1 MGFVNP
7 VVDSDDEDDD
17 IFEPE
22 RSFSGIFNTFVNQW
36 YVKKDKNEFMLAFRF
51 HAFPAILEIWETQTH
66 NQCSTLRR
74 NAHVANYSI
83 LIKPGN

>member
-7 VVDSDDEDDD
+7 VVDSDDEDDN

-36 YVKKDKNEFMLAFRF
+36 YVKKDKNEFKLAFKF
-51 HAFPAILEIWETQTH
+51 HAFSTILEIWETQTH
-66 NQCSTLRR
+66 KKFNVQHYGETYMSQII
-74 NAHVANYSI
+74 VF
-83 LIKPGN
+83 